1 MLRVWSGHVAQVVK
15 EAFRSGLV
23 AFAVHTVE
31 AVEMCSLVYAVD
43 VELWDFDVLF
53 HGLPLSLR
61 GELYREE
68 VNCHGCQVKTDM
80 PTTVLRQANLAVLH
94 LSLPGFTL

>member
-1 MLRVWSGHVAQVVK
+1 VAQVVK

-43 VELWDFDVLF
+43 VERWDFDVLF
-53 HGLPLSLR
+53 QGLPL
-61 GELYREE
+61 
-68 VNCHGCQVKTDM
+68 
-80 PTTVLRQANLAVLH
+80 
-94 LSLPGFTL
+94 